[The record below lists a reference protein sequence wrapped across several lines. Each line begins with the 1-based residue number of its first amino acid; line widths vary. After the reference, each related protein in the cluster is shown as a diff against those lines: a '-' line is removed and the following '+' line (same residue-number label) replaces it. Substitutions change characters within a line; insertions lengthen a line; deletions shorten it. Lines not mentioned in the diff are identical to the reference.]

1 MKFKLSSKILNNLPE
16 DKQPPL
22 KTKENLEEYLQGAI
36 SFLQTQQNVLL
47 RTISIIEEI
56 GKLAPTLKADV
67 IKNITKKQEA
77 ESRKK
82 FKLLRKELKTLVSLK
97 FNERP
102 LFSDIEEHK
111 SFKLFNGASASAPQ
125 VKQPSAPHYIKPL
138 QKPNPEIDLELV
150 HSSTQALQEMV
161 GQNDATT
168 HDLQNSFL
176 ALATD
181 PESQTKLKFFE
192 EKVRSWVY
200 EVIQGNDGISV
211 QANILGHRVDGL
223 VSQVNGA
230 KTEG

>member
-16 DKQPPL
+16 DKQSPF

-102 LFSDIEEHK
+102 LFSDIEEDK

-223 VSQVNGA
+223 VSKVNGA
-230 KTEG
+230 KAEE

>member
-102 LFSDIEEHK
+102 LFSDIEEDK

>member
-1 MKFKLSSKILNNLPE
+1 MKFKLSNKILNNLPK
-16 DKQPPL
+16 DSKPPL
-22 KTKENLEEYLQGAI
+22 KTKENLEEFLQGAI
-36 SFLQTQQNVLL
+36 SFLQTQQHILL
-47 RTISIIEEI
+47 RIISIVEEI
-56 GKLAPTLKADV
+56 GRLTPTLNADV
-67 IKNITKKQEA
+67 IKNISKKQET

-82 FKLLRKELKTLVSLK
+82 FKLLRKELKTLLSLK

-102 LFSDIEEHK
+102 LFSDSDNDQ
-111 SFKLFNGASASAPQ
+111 SFKLFKDASKSAPTL
-125 VKQPSAPHYIKPL
+125 KQPSAPHYLKPL
-138 QKPNPEIDLELV
+138 QKPSPSIDLELV
-150 HSSTQALQEMV
+150 NSSAQALQEMV

-223 VSQVNGA
+223 VSKVNGA
-230 KTEG
+230 KAEE

>member
-22 KTKENLEEYLQGAI
+22 KSKENLEEYLQGAI

-102 LFSDIEEHK
+102 LFSDIEEDK